1 MPLVRK
7 IYIGDHGVLGV
18 WKIEESVEE
27 LLSMIQFSNGDKA
40 TFERFKNKARK
51 AHWLSYRL
59 AIRKLLGDL
68 KDLEFYYDEFGKL
81 HFINHDYSLS
91 VSHSGE
97 YSAVILN
104 NKHCVG
110 IDIEKVSDRI
120 NNVSLKFL
128 SVKELTKIDEDN
140 YQQLTCLWS
149 AKEAL
154 YKLYGKGD
162 LIFDQNIILEPCP
175 VNQDSG
181 SFTGKIIKDDFERD
195 YEMKYFMIDDYVLVY
210 SVDYEEY
217 GIDE

>member
-27 LLSMIQFSNGDKA
+27 LLSMIQFSNGDQT
-40 TFERFKNKARK
+40 TFERFKNKARQ
-51 AHWLSYRL
+51 AHWLSYRI
-59 AIRKLLGDL
+59 AIRQILGDP

-81 HFINHDYSLS
+81 HFKNHDYSLS
-91 VSHSGE
+91 VSHSGD

-110 IDIEKVSDRI
+110 IDIEKVHNRI
-120 NNVSLKFL
+120 NDISLKFL
-128 SVKELTKIDEDN
+128 SVEELTKIDENN

-154 YKLYGKGD
+154 YKLYGLGD
-162 LIFDQNIILEPCP
+162 LIFDQNIILEPC
-175 VNQDSG
+175 NG
-181 SFTGKIIKDDFERD
+181 LENTGTFTGRIVKDDFNREF
-195 YEMKYFMIDDYVLVY
+195 ELKFFTIDDYVLVY
-210 SVDYEEY
+210 SVDYEDY
-217 GIDE
+217 GV